1 MSKTVLTYGTF
12 DLLHVG
18 HLRLLQRLR
27 ALGDRLIVGV
37 STDEFNLSKSKRCII
52 PYEQRADLIANLKQ
66 VDLVIPESSWEQKR
80 ADVLKYNVDI
90 FAMGNDWKGKFD
102 DLGDLCKVVY
112 LERTEGVSTTEIK
125 SALSGFDETRIS
137 ELKKALEIVL
147 TMAEGLK

>member
-37 STDEFNLSKSKRCII
+37 STDEFNLSKNKRCII

-80 ADVLKYNVDI
+80 ADVLKYSVDI